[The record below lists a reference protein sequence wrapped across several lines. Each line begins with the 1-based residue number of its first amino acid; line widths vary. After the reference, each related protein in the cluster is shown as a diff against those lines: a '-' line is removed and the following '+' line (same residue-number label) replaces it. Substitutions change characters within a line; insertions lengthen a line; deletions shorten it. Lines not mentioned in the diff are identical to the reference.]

1 MADSAIKI
9 LFLGDTHLGFD
20 LPLHPRVQRRRRGV
34 DFFANFNKALEP
46 ALHGKVD
53 IVLHG
58 GDLFYR
64 SRVPA
69 VHVTE
74 AFKPIRR
81 VAEQGTPVFI
91 VPGNHERSRIP
102 DSLFVRHPNIHIF
115 DRPKTLS
122 LRFQGVTVSLSGFPY
137 CREGVRHHFRDR
149 VDQTGFSRTK
159 ADISLLCMHQIVE
172 GAKVGPGDYTFRS
185 SSDVIRGKD
194 IPEGF
199 AAVLSGHIHRA
210 QVLSRD
216 LAGNS
221 LAAPVLYAGSVER
234 TSIAER
240 YEEKGYFIISF
251 VPSGGCGGLLPSYV
265 FVNLPTRPMVNIRIE
280 VDGLGRWGLRNQLA
294 GIISNLHPESVV
306 RVKVEGAVSGGI
318 HPVLCAESL
327 RSLAPPTMNIYVAN
341 DRAQER

>member
-1 MADSAIKI
+1 
-9 LFLGDTHLGFD
+9 
-20 LPLHPRVQRRRRGV
+20 
-34 DFFANFNKALEP
+34 
-46 ALHGKVD
+46 
-53 IVLHG
+53 
-58 GDLFYR
+58 
-64 SRVPA
+64 
-69 VHVTE
+69 
-74 AFKPIRR
+74 
-81 VAEQGTPVFI
+81 
-91 VPGNHERSRIP
+91 
-102 DSLFVRHPNIHIF
+102 
-115 DRPKTLS
+115 
-122 LRFQGVTVSLSGFPY
+122 
-137 CREGVRHHFRDR
+137 
-149 VDQTGFSRTK
+149 
-159 ADISLLCMHQIVE
+159 MHQIVE

-221 LAAPVLYAGSVER
+221 LAAPVLYAGTVER